1 LNNPVSFSSILT
13 RFAPTGFDLR
23 GFGGIKNKIMDTYTK
38 AQIIEIIFRQQGEEE
53 TLINRLSQKVANSIT
68 DEQFQEMVKKSDI
81 PLKDL
86 GYNRYYIA

>member
-1 LNNPVSFSSILT
+1 
-13 RFAPTGFDLR
+13 
-23 GFGGIKNKIMDTYTK
+23 MDTYTK

-86 GYNRYYIA
+86 GHNRYYIA